1 MPAYLR
7 KKFLAEEEVC
17 AVLVLVIW
25 VNTIE
30 TISLF
35 QMTHVFRIFAEPHH

>member
-1 MPAYLR
+1 MPAYLGE
-7 KKFLAEEEVC
+7 KFLVEEEVC

-25 VNTIE
+25 INTIR

-35 QMTHVFRIFAEPHH
+35 QMTHVF

>member
-1 MPAYLR
+1 MPAYLG

-30 TISLF
+30 TISWF
-35 QMTHVFRIFAEPHH
+35 QMTHVF